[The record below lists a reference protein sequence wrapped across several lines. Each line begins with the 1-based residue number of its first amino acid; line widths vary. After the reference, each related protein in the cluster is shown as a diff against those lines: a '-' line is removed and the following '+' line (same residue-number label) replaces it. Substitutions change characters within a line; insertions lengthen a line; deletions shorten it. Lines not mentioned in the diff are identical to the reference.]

1 MAYFLSPHSVTPRAR
16 SGRAQ
21 NADAPGAA
29 LQDAFWRDARWA
41 RLDPS
46 AALRRLLA
54 LDDPP
59 AGLAEDAL
67 LGWLIALPGG
77 VDPADAARELAERP
91 ELSARGGETA
101 RLRGLLREVSHYP
114 AAALSR
120 GRRRR

>member
-1 MAYFLSPHSVTPRAR
+1 M
-16 SGRAQ
+16 
-21 NADAPGAA
+21 
-29 LQDAFWRDARWA
+29 

-46 AALRRLLA
+46 AALGRLLA

-59 AGLAEDAL
+59 KGLAEDAL

-77 VDPADAARELAERP
+77 VDPAEAARELADRP
-91 ELSARGGETA
+91 ELTAREGEAA
-101 RLRGLLREVSHYP
+101 RLRGLLCEVSRYP